1 MVINGAKYLMNFI
14 HDYTRM
20 CWGYLLKH
28 KYEVFETFKKIH
40 LWIEN
45 EAQYHIGTLHIDNV
59 KLCSCNEL
67 QNYLFQHGIMN

>member
-1 MVINGAKYLMNFI
+1 MNFI

-45 EAQYHIGTLHIDNV
+45 EAQYHIDTLHTNNGKEQTSI
-59 KLCSCNEL
+59 
-67 QNYLFQHGIMN
+67 